1 MNISTKLLKAA
12 AGAAGGAGL
21 DVDEVF
27 STFLYTGDG
36 TDNRAISNGIDLSG
50 EGGLV
55 WIKNRDFAFDHLLGD
70 TERGITK
77 GIRSNTTA
85 AENNFSDRI
94 KTVTSTGFTLGTA
107 DEINSSNTGYTG
119 SLMDYVSWT
128 FRKAPKFFDVVTY
141 SGTGSAQN
149 ISHSLGSVPGMI
161 IIKHLTYADNWYVYH
176 RATDASA
183 PEDYHLELNATAART
198 DDATVFNDTA
208 PTSTQFTVGTNDGVN
223 KSGSTYVAYLF
234 AHNNSDGEFG
244 PDSDQD
250 IIKCGSFSTDSSGN
264 ATINLGFEPQF
275 VMNKVYD
282 AADNWTVADNMRGF
296 NAIGDQRLY
305 WNRTNAEA
313 TATTYRVTSTGF
325 TVNSGETSKNFIY
338 MAIRRGP
345 LAAPEDAT
353 KVFAMDL
360 RDDTDA
366 PMYKSGF
373 VTDMSIY
380 REVSAS
386 NDWYIQSRLTG
397 VGHLHT
403 HETASE
409 NTNFTSTKWDYMNGF
424 YDAGSINSAYQAWM
438 WKRAP
443 GYFDVT
449 TWSGTGSAR
458 TVPHGLTVPP
468 EMMWIKPRNLSYQ
481 WSVYHKDVSNSSP
494 YYELKLNSSNAL
506 ANSGNTNA
514 PFAGNPTATTI
525 PLPSGT
531 ASASNRSGYN
541 YIAYLFATVAGV
553 SKVGSYAGSNSD
565 QTIDCGFT
573 NGARFVLCKAIDDA
587 QNWVVWDS
595 TRGIVAGNEP
605 YLVFDRSDAQI
616 TGQDRIDPH
625 SSGFTLTGGFSG
637 ANQAGYNFIFY
648 AIA

>member
-494 YYELKLNSSNAL
+494 YYELKLKDL
-506 ANSGNTNA
+506 R
-514 PFAGNPTATTI
+514 
-525 PLPSGT
+525 L
-531 ASASNRSGYN
+531 
-541 YIAYLFATVAGV
+541 
-553 SKVGSYAGSNSD
+553 K
-565 QTIDCGFT
+565 
-573 NGARFVLCKAIDDA
+573 KK
-587 QNWVVWDS
+587 
-595 TRGIVAGNEP
+595 
-605 YLVFDRSDAQI
+605 
-616 TGQDRIDPH
+616 
-625 SSGFTLTGGFSG
+625 
-637 ANQAGYNFIFY
+637 
-648 AIA
+648 